1 MGLYSDNTL
10 LVRQLWFPWFVLLV
24 LQIFN
29 LLLSLILLPSLAVF
43 CDGSSHIPPPLFPLS
58 ASLSISLSLSASL
71 SISLSLS
78 ASLSLCLYF
87 YFSPYLSLSFF
98 LSLSLSQCITSPLC
112 IHLPIYLTSGLP
124 DEAVELSEL
133 RLLSLKNNRITSLQG
148 AFFQSWVKVI
158 MELSLFISCFLS
170 SD

>member
-1 MGLYSDNTL
+1 MLFWFGSYATL
-10 LVRQLWFPWFVLLV
+10 RFMISMICIISATDFQSFAFTH
-24 LQIFN
+24 
-29 LLLSLILLPSLAVF
+29 SLAVF

-58 ASLSISLSLSASL
+58 VALSF
-71 SISLSLS
+71 SLSLS

-87 YFSPYLSLSFF
+87 YCSPYLSLSLF
-98 LSLSLSQCITSPLC
+98 LSLSLTQCITSPFC

-133 RLLSLKNNRITSLQG
+133 RLLSLKNNRIASLQG
-148 AFFQSWVKVI
+148 AFFLSWVKVI
-158 MELSLFISCFLS
+158 MELSFFISCFLS